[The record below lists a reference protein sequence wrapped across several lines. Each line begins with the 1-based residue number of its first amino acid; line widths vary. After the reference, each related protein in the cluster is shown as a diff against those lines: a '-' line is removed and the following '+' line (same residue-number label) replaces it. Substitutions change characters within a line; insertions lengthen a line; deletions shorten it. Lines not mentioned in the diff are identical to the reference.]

1 MSYRRSRLLKR
12 TIRIA
17 AIVVLGLFFAI
28 LTYPGKPGP
37 PLQLSASVE
46 WSRYSYWQSPW
57 GSSPVHKGIDL
68 FADRHTPVLAPAPGW
83 VLSSAYSNNGGNH
96 LYILGAGWKVY
107 YLAHLDS
114 IYVKTN
120 DLVKTG
126 QVIGTVGNTG
136 NASGKPCHLHY
147 SIFSLLPHVW
157 KYDEFAVLGYQKM
170 FYLNP
175 ADYLE
180 N

>member
-1 MSYRRSRLLKR
+1 VSYHISSQLKYILL
-12 TIRIA
+12 IA
-17 AIVVLGLFFAI
+17 ASVVLGLFFAI
-28 LTYPGKPGP
+28 LTYPAKTGP
-37 PLQLSASVE
+37 PLRLSASVE
-46 WSRYSYWQSPW
+46 WNRYSYWQSPW

-68 FADRHTPVLAPAPGW
+68 FAGRHTPVLAPASGW
-83 VLSSAYSNNGGNH
+83 VLSSGYSNNGGNH
-96 LYILGAGWKVY
+96 LYILGSGWKVY

-114 IYVKTN
+114 SYAQTN
-120 DLVKTG
+120 DFVQTG

-136 NASGKPCHLHY
+136 NASGKACHLHY
-147 SIFSLLPHVW
+147 SIFSMLPHVW
-157 KYDEFAVLGYQKM
+157 KYDEFAVLGHQKM